1 MTSPAT
7 PSTASLKASGKAMR
21 PKLLLVDDQPIN
33 IQVLH
38 QIFSKDCQ
46 IFMALDGLQA
56 LQLCHQHQPDLVLL
70 DVVMPGMD
78 GLEVCRKLKADAQTR
93 HIPVIFVTGNNSTEQ
108 ETEGLEAGAVD
119 FIPKPFNPRVVRA
132 RVDTHLTLKRQS
144 DLLRSLAYVDGLTGV
159 SNRRRFDEYLEIE
172 WRRSL
177 RTGQPL
183 TLILLDVDHFKAYN
197 DLYGHQGGDECL
209 RQIGGC
215 LLDALQRPADL
226 VSRYGGEEFA
236 CVLPETPWPDAL
248 HLGTQLGE
256 KIKALGIAHQASSTA
271 PCVTVSLGVAVRTAD
286 SQGNLSELLGL
297 ADNKLYEAKHEGRAC
312 CRGGVLA

>member
-1 MTSPAT
+1 
-7 PSTASLKASGKAMR
+7 MR

-38 QIFSKDCQ
+38 QIFARDCQ

-108 ETEGLEAGAVD
+108 ETQGLEAGAVD

-159 SNRRRFDEYLEIE
+159 SNRRRFDEYLETE

-177 RTGQPL
+177 RSGQSL

-209 RQIGGC
+209 RQIGAC
-215 LLDALQRPADL
+215 LMNALQRPADL

-236 CVLPETPWPDAL
+236 CVLPETHWPDAL
-248 HLGTQLGE
+248 NLGTQLGH
-256 KIKALGIAHQASSTA
+256 KVKSLGMAHQASPTA
-271 PCVTVSLGVAVRTAD
+271 ACVTVSLGVAVRTTD
-286 SQGNLSELLGL
+286 SQGSLPDLLGL
-297 ADNKLYEAKHEGRAC
+297 ADDKLYAAKHDGRAC
-312 CRGGVLA
+312 CRGGVLP